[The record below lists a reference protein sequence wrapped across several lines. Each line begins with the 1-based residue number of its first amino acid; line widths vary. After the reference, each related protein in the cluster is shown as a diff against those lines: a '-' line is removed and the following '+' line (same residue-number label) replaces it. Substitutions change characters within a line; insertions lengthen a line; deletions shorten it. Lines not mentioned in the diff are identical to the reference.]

1 MKDTYALAINVMY
14 TELIEQFVIT
24 YGVVPDS
31 VLDSLWI
38 LAKQYANI

>member
-1 MKDTYALAINVMY
+1 MEETYTLTVKVMY

-31 VLDSLWI
+31 ILDSIWT

>member
-1 MKDTYALAINVMY
+1 MEAPYAIPVKVMY

-31 VLDSLWI
+31 ILDSLWT